1 MPIQTLDPSNE
12 NSTAIGKPAP
22 RLNALV
28 GKTVGIISNGKEG
41 TKGFFRHTERILREE
56 HGVANVVTR
65 VKSNFSAPADSQI
78 IEEIPEWDAD
88 ITGLGD

>member
-12 NSTAIGKPAP
+12 NSTAITEPAP
-22 RLNALV
+22 RLNTLV

-41 TKGFFRHTERILREE
+41 TKGFFRHTERTLREE

-65 VKSNFSAPADSQI
+65 VKSNFSAPADSHI
-78 IEEIPEWDAD
+78 LEEIPEWDAV